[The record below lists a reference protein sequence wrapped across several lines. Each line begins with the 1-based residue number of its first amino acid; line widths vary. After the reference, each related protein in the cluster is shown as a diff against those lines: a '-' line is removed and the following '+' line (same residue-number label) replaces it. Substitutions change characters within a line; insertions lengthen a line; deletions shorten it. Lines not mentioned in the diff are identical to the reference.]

1 MAPNETP
8 RVRVK
13 ICGITRRED
22 ALAAIDAGAD
32 AIGLVFYERSPRA
45 VTVARAVELVAALP
59 PFVTVTGLFVN
70 ASKMDIET
78 TASRVGL
85 DLLQFHGDETPEF
98 CAQFSNRIIK
108 ALRVAGHGD
117 MQAASDY
124 RVAGILYDAK
134 VSGVQGGSGRSFDW
148 SLLAHHPGNA
158 PLILAGGLHP
168 GNVAHAITQV
178 RPYAVDVSSGV
189 ESSPG
194 VKDHALMKRFVRE
207 VHGAMGWS

>member
-98 CAQFSNRIIK
+98 CAQFSSRIIK
-108 ALRVAGHGD
+108 ALRV
-117 MQAASDY
+117 
-124 RVAGILYDAK
+124 
-134 VSGVQGGSGRSFDW
+134 
-148 SLLAHHPGNA
+148 
-158 PLILAGGLHP
+158 
-168 GNVAHAITQV
+168 
-178 RPYAVDVSSGV
+178 
-189 ESSPG
+189 
-194 VKDHALMKRFVRE
+194 
-207 VHGAMGWS
+207 

>member
-1 MAPNETP
+1 
-8 RVRVK
+8 
-13 ICGITRRED
+13 
-22 ALAAIDAGAD
+22 
-32 AIGLVFYERSPRA
+32 
-45 VTVARAVELVAALP
+45 
-59 PFVTVTGLFVN
+59 
-70 ASKMDIET
+70 
-78 TASRVGL
+78 
-85 DLLQFHGDETPEF
+85 
-98 CAQFSNRIIK
+98 IIK

-117 MQAASDY
+117 MQAASGY
-124 RVAGILYDAK
+124 RVAAILYDAK

-158 PLILAGGLHP
+158 PVILAGGLHP